1 MIFITNGFEIPIGRQ
16 RMNAYE
22 YIKGCDIGQKRK
34 FVIVKV
40 IRNVYERVTVF
51 YDMNA

>member
-1 MIFITNGFEIPIGRQ
+1 
-16 RMNAYE
+16 MNAYE

-51 YDMNA
+51 LRHVCIKHELRKSIRET